1 MQAQPTPEAH
11 GSDADGAAHRRA
23 SELREVFVL
32 HRARLVLEVANLVVF
47 AHAESQELVEA
58 TAKWKAKRRFVH
70 AYVPD
75 VVFCHAVGILDEACS
90 HQRLSRLT
98 TDLAE
103 QYPEAVTA
111 CPYALLHAVTVAA
124 TVLALKTDSSEDSH
138 LSHLLAFCCDLH
150 ACAPRRPYPAPLSYS
165 QLAHRRAVAA
175 LTRAEVMVLT
185 MLNFQTRVGGWF
197 DTDALL
203 TEALTQ
209 TAAEGEAAHGASSAH
224 LASARTLASARYLA
238 AHAVAHGLA
247 AWFSGAEIAQAIAAT
262 LAAPGATHAPESLA
276 AKVRALS
283 IRQVT
288 GASPHAHRFVH
299 ASASAAHVYPQTRS
313 DPSGVASLLLASD
326 FSDACNATAALAD
339 VVVSY
344 MERPLSKG
352 QYIYGGDRV
361 FIVMSR
367 TEPPVLPR
375 TSEQLAAAI

>member
-224 LASARTLASARYLA
+224 LASARTLASARCMRRSADMKLGERATPCSGSVSVRLSGGSTARTPAKRTVAELTACTRPA
-238 AHAVAHGLA
+238 ASSAH
-247 AWFSGAEIAQAIAAT
+247 ST
-262 LAAPGATHAPESLA
+262 THA
-276 AKVRALS
+276 
-283 IRQVT
+283 
-288 GASPHAHRFVH
+288 
-299 ASASAAHVYPQTRS
+299 ASAHTGRLEKSI
-313 DPSGVASLLLASD
+313 
-326 FSDACNATAALAD
+326 SDAFVCLNSGCKLLRG
-339 VVVSY
+339 SWQHG
-344 MERPLSKG
+344 RLGS
-352 QYIYGGDRV
+352 
-361 FIVMSR
+361 
-367 TEPPVLPR
+367 
-375 TSEQLAAAI
+375 